1 MTFFGPVKT
10 LPCRQVKYEKYQK
23 RPTYEKINTICNTM
37 DLLDGQS
44 VMDLG
49 FWKPTWWDDLVL
61 RIGCSEIMGKVGE
74 KIT

>member
-1 MTFFGPVKT
+1 
-10 LPCRQVKYEKYQK
+10 
-23 RPTYEKINTICNTM
+23 M